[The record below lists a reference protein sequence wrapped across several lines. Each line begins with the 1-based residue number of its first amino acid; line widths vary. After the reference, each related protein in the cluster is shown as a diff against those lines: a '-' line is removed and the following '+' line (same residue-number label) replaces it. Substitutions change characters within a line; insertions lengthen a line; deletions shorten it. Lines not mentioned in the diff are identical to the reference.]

1 MENSGRLKFKRL
13 SKNPFSMGF
22 DVLTT
27 YIVFYKKKNCSSGNI
42 FSIHKRLEMRISFFL
57 QFWAFSGLNGKIR
70 GGLNT
75 EGQQGVIG
83 GNQFFYFSISND
95 SRYLGMLEND
105 YENFGG
111 EGVEG
116 ENVANVEKIANVTL
130 FGKTEAISISSI
142 NILCSHY
149 VPELIAWVVCN
160 INLECIA
167 KEF

>member
-1 MENSGRLKFKRL
+1 
-13 SKNPFSMGF
+13 
-22 DVLTT
+22 
-27 YIVFYKKKNCSSGNI
+27 
-42 FSIHKRLEMRISFFL
+42 
-57 QFWAFSGLNGKIR
+57 
-70 GGLNT
+70 
-75 EGQQGVIG
+75 
-83 GNQFFYFSISND
+83 
-95 SRYLGMLEND
+95 MLEND